1 MQKEGDSQ
9 EGTMTQIIL
18 ARHGETE
25 WNVAEVFRGR
35 IDIELN
41 ENGVKQAELLAR
53 YLSDLKLDA
62 VYSSPLQRALKTA
75 EIIASYHKLKVS
87 IAPGLVDFNYGDW
100 QGLPHQEVKD
110 KYKELYATWIS
121 HPERV
126 KMPAGESLAEVRER
140 AVGVVDSVIAR
151 HRGTVVLVSHRV
163 VNKVLICALLGLDN
177 SHFWN
182 IRLDTCGITTFAYQN
197 ERFMLI
203 KHNDTSHLK
212 PAQKAPLSDF

>member
-1 MQKEGDSQ
+1 
-9 EGTMTQIIL
+9 MTEIIL

-41 ENGVKQAELLAR
+41 KTGIKQAGLLAE

-62 VYSSPLQRALKTA
+62 IYSSPLKRALTTA
-75 EIIASYHKLKVS
+75 EIIASYHKLDVE
-87 IAPGLVDFNYGDW
+87 IAPGLIDFDYGEW

-110 KYKELYATWIS
+110 KYKELYAQWIRNP
-121 HPERV
+121 HQV
-126 KMPAGESLAEVRER
+126 KIPAAESLDEVRKR
-140 AVGVVDSVIAR
+140 ATGVVDNIIAKYQ
-151 HRGTVVLVSHRV
+151 GTVVLVSHRV

-182 IRLDTCGITTFAYQN
+182 IRQDTCGITTFIYEN
-197 ERFMLI
+197 ERFILT
-203 KHNDTSHLK
+203 KHNNTSYLK
-212 PAQKAPLSDF
+212 PLHKAPLSDF